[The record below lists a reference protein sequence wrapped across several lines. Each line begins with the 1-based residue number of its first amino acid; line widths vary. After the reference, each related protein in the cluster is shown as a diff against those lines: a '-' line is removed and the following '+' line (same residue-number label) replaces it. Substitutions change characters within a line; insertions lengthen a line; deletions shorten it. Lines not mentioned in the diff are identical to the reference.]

1 MVGVST
7 ARGRDCIKGRTIGK
21 AENHCYRVKKLSPL
35 KTRQSSFIGL
45 NWIDKLHLLHHYS
58 KVMWNRTGREGMQN
72 PPYQE
77 RITDLFYIQ
86 KDYLTLF
93 LHLKYLLSCTFPKF
107 MFSMAQVVLGLSCVP
122 LTSATI
128 LFYWIFPLHR
138 PQMHHHSYLVPT
150 LSLLFNYNIL

>member
-1 MVGVST
+1 
-7 ARGRDCIKGRTIGK
+7 
-21 AENHCYRVKKLSPL
+21 
-35 KTRQSSFIGL
+35 
-45 NWIDKLHLLHHYS
+45 
-58 KVMWNRTGREGMQN
+58 MQN

-93 LHLKYLLSCTFPKF
+93 LHIKYLLSCTFPKF

-128 LFYWIFPLHR
+128 LFY
-138 PQMHHHSYLVPT
+138 
-150 LSLLFNYNIL
+150 